1 MGRADFEIVAG
12 RRFTHNLRIM
22 RYNAALGKAEP
33 VDLTGSDFRMNFY
46 RPRVEVEL
54 CITDE
59 ESGREYK
66 ETIELLGAHAMK
78 VEAIADEAEKM
89 QYVLA
94 LAVGKAAMRRMLEQG
109 EQDRACAALKK
120 NA

>member
-12 RRFTHNLRIM
+12 RSFTHNLRIM